1 MFLSDRL
8 CMIFLIFITTM
19 SPSMQIFI
27 LVAINQMVAVLA
39 YGKVRTFIH
48 ILTLWYM
55 MCNFLK

>member
-1 MFLSDRL
+1 
-8 CMIFLIFITTM
+8 MIFLIFITTM